1 MLKVLAVIGWIL
13 FALLLLLLWVI
24 IVPRSVFV
32 EYTKAGSLVIK
43 VRVFLFKIKVYPLP
57 KIFAKGKSKKEKA
70 DKNKKPAES
79 RNPSGDTAEKAA
91 PADKTDK
98 KTSAFSSFMADMPK
112 GFELVKEVLA
122 TVKGVMAILLR
133 GIYIKDVSFTLPIKA
148 KNAYETQKQYG
159 IVTGAFYSL
168 NVFLQKYVK
177 IFYKKPIF
185 VADFA
190 DMYRDST
197 YFYCKIQASP
207 SIILVVG
214 WYLLKTYRRLTKNK
228 NKDKSSKEI

>member
-1 MLKVLAVIGWIL
+1 MLKILAVIGWIL
-13 FALLLLLLWVI
+13 LVLLALAVWVI

-32 EYTKAGSLVIK
+32 EYTNAKSLVVK

-57 KIFAKGKSKKEKA
+57 KIFAKDKQKKEKA
-70 DKNKKPAES
+70 DKKKKTDGQK
-79 RNPSGDTAEKAA
+79 PSGDTAQKKLSPLEK
-91 PADKTDK
+91 
-98 KTSAFSSFMADMPK
+98 FMQDMPK
-112 GFELVKEVLA
+112 GFELVKEVLS
-122 TVKGVMAILLR
+122 TVKGVMAILLK
-133 GIYIKDVSFTLPIKA
+133 GIYIKDVSFTLPI
-148 KNAYETQKQYG
+148 NAANAHETQKQYG

-177 IFYKKPIF
+177 ILYKKPVF

-190 DMYRDST
+190 NLYKDST

-214 WYLLKTYRRLTKNK
+214 WYLFKTYRRLTKNK
-228 NKDKSSKEI
+228 PNKEK